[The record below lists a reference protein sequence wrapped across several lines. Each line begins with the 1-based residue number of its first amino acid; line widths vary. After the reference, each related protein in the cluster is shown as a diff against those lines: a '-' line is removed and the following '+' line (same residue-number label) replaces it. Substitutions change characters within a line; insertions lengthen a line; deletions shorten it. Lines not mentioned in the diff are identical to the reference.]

1 MQKNFDAWNNLKKE
15 IQTKDIRRFCDP
27 REIWW
32 CSIGINIGSEEDGK
46 NKLFERPVLIIR
58 VFNRHMV
65 RIVPLTSKIKDDK
78 NHHPVA
84 HEETLN
90 SVSLSHLKTISPLR
104 LTRKIGK
111 IDDNQFRSIIEKIK
125 NTLI

>member
-1 MQKNFDAWNNLKKE
+1 MQKDFDTWNNLKKE
-15 IQTKDIRRFCDP
+15 IHTKDIRRFCDP

-65 RIVPLTSKIKDDK
+65 RIVPLT
-78 NHHPVA
+78 
-84 HEETLN
+84 
-90 SVSLSHLKTISPLR
+90 
-104 LTRKIGK
+104 RKIGK